1 MGGSSM
7 TSRERLEM
15 TLRFE
20 EPDRPPHF
28 EQMYELVEEA
38 FGESFPTEE
47 SMEMAQGEERD
58 KLFEICARL
67 YQKTVEKF
75 QWDSVLV
82 WRPASRN
89 SAQYDFILYLKKYL
103 GPDIPIGSF
112 IWGSAI
118 CIDTVKDYMQFSIDL
133 AEEPEKLHVW
143 AQEMLDQALDHA
155 DRLIDA
161 GCEII
166 DIANDYA
173 FNAGPFISPTNFS
186 EFTTPYMKKL
196 VGHIQKKGVKVIF
209 HSDGN
214 LMPILDQILEIG
226 PDILQSIDPLAGMD
240 IAEVKRRTYGK
251 IALMGNVQCDFLQ
264 EGPFEKIAESA
275 EYAIQNGSPG
285 GGYIYSSSNTIFQ
298 GLPLKNYE
306 FMVDYL
312 HSRFISSN
320 H

>member
-1 MGGSSM
+1 M
-7 TSRERLEM
+7 TSRERLEK

-47 SMEMAQGEERD
+47 ALEAAQGEERE
-58 KLFEICARL
+58 KLFAICARL
-67 YQKTVEKF
+67 YRKTVEKF
-75 QWDSVLV
+75 QWDGVLV
-82 WRPASRN
+82 WRPAAGN
-89 SAQYDFILYLKKYL
+89 AAQYDFIPYLKKIL
-103 GPDIPIGSF
+103 GPDMPVGSF

-133 AEEPEKLHVW
+133 AEEPEKLHAW
-143 AQEMLDQALDHA
+143 AQDMLDRALVHA
-155 DRLIDA
+155 DRLIEA
-161 GCEII
+161 GCDMI
-166 DIANDYA
+166 DVANDYA
-173 FNAGPFISPTNFS
+173 FNAGPFISPANFA

-226 PDILQSIDPLAGMD
+226 PDVLQSIDPLAGMD
-240 IAEVKRRTYGK
+240 IAEVKRRTYGR

-264 EGPFEKIAESA
+264 EGPNEKIAESA
-275 EYAIQNGSPG
+275 AYAIRHGSPG
-285 GGYIYSSSNTIFQ
+285 GGFIYSSSNTIFH
-298 GLPLKNYE
+298 GLPFENYVY
-306 FMVDYL
+306 MVDCL
-312 HSRFISSN
+312 HRRF
-320 H
+320 